1 MFSIPNTY
9 FIYLFTN
16 ACVFIISVQQ
26 KFCLCAQ
33 CHGKWVSVAT
43 FHRHKKEH
51 LKFFTIPAVPR
62 FPFKEDVS
70 KDPRYSQPLFSGSQT
85 TVLDAV
91 TKHMYI
97 FSMNHGMSKSAVTDS
112 LACEKSSLPQPNLL
126 PKSFREAR
134 SFVSPFLMPLEKF
147 DACLNDC
154 ILYRDS
160 EGKM

>member
-126 PKSFREAR
+126 PKSF
-134 SFVSPFLMPLEKF
+134 LEKPGVLCRHF
-147 DACLNDC
+147 LCPLRSLMLA
-154 ILYRDS
+154 
-160 EGKM
+160 